1 MFKKGYLIL
10 IWIIGCYACS
20 HEQFRQGDFIS
31 VYKQSQQEGKYLW
44 MILGGGENCVPC
56 NTTTEN
62 IQKSGILSEYKDRVI
77 FYKCNTNDSTHRFLH
92 YTFLMEAVPNAYIIN
107 PAGEVVYFH
116 FGTQSGEETAL
127 TLDSILSNQPVHSSK
142 HHQFYSENK
151 QLLEMQNLLLQASIS
166 LNNNTLDTTE
176 LSSALQLI
184 QKSIHIEPCFYN
196 LYLLYEVQK
205 QSGDTSLADSCATN
219 ALGYYQNGYQG
230 IVYEKLA
237 NELKSISSTYLQ
249 SKDSMPVIEFQ
260 NHEINCGE
268 LAYNTHQTIRIE
280 FQNTG
285 QQPLIIANVSSSCGC
300 AKPEWNKKP
309 VFPGEKGEISIDYH
323 ASGKGAFNRSIVVQS
338 NASNSIKKLTLRGEV
353 K

>member
-1 MFKKGYLIL
+1 MLRKFCSIL
-10 IWIIGCYACS
+10 ICIIGCYACN
-20 HEQFRQGDFIS
+20 HEQFRQGDFVS
-31 VYKQSQQEGKYLW
+31 VYKESQQEGKYLW

-62 IQKSGILSEYKDRVI
+62 IQKANVLSKYKDRVI
-77 FYKCNTNDSTHRFLH
+77 FYKCNTNDSIHRFLH

-116 FGTQSGEETAL
+116 FGTQSGAETAL
-127 TLDSILSNQPVHSSK
+127 TLDSILSDQPVHSSK
-142 HHQFYSENK
+142 HHQFYSEND
-151 QLLEMQNLLLQASIS
+151 QLLEMQNLLLQASIL
-166 LNNNTLDTTE
+166 LNSDKHDTAK
-176 LSSALQLI
+176 LNPALKLI
-184 QKSIHIEPCFYN
+184 QRSIDIEPCFYN
-196 LYLLYEVQK
+196 LYLLCEVQK
-205 QSGDTSLADSCATN
+205 QSGDTSLADSCAAN
-219 ALGYYQNGYQG
+219 ALRYYKSGYQG

-237 NELKSISSTYLQ
+237 NELKSISSTYLEN
-249 SKDSMPVIEFQ
+249 KGSMPIIEFQ

-268 LAYNTHQTIRIE
+268 LTYDTYQTIRIE

-309 VFPGEKGEISIDYH
+309 VAPGEKGEISIDYH
-323 ASGKGAFNRSIVVQS
+323 ASGKGAFNRSVFIQS
-338 NASNSIKKLTLRGEV
+338 NASNSMQKLALKGEV